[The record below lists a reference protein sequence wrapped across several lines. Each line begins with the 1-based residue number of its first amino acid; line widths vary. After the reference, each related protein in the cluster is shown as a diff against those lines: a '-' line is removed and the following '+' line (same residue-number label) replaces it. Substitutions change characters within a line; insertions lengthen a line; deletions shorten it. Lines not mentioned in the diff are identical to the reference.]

1 MYCHFGN
8 KWLNL
13 HGGPMWKVVT
23 TEQGGSLSNS
33 SQLLTSEVNIVE
45 LNIYYCVLGTC
56 KHSCSIC
63 SFNSA

>member
-1 MYCHFGN
+1 
-8 KWLNL
+8 
-13 HGGPMWKVVT
+13 MWKVVT
-23 TEQGGSLSNS
+23 TEQGGSLSNT